1 MRTTCNG
8 LTGFDSLTFRQVYGV
23 ENTVMVDRSWYSVL
37 RDWQLRQ
44 DEGNARAMSDGIC
57 VGGCREVL
65 GSRRGLTRVYGGRG
79 VNGYMLDC
87 ESGVAGSIPV
97 DHPMGI

>member
-44 DEGNARAMSDGIC
+44 I
-57 VGGCREVL
+57 
-65 GSRRGLTRVYGGRG
+65 RGLFV
-79 VNGYMLDC
+79 
-87 ESGVAGSIPV
+87 
-97 DHPMGI
+97 

>member
-44 DEGNARAMSDGIC
+44 DEGNARAMSDGAC
-57 VGGCREVL
+57 VASVVRCW
-65 GSRRGLTRVYGGRG
+65 
-79 VNGYMLDC
+79 
-87 ESGVAGSIPV
+87 VAGGV
-97 DHPMGI
+97 

>member
-8 LTGFDSLTFRQVYGV
+8 LTGFDSLTFRQV
-23 ENTVMVDRSWYSVL
+23 
-37 RDWQLRQ
+37 
-44 DEGNARAMSDGIC
+44 EGNTRARLDGAC
-57 VGGCREVL
+57 VAGIVRCWNFPA
-65 GSRRGLTRVYGGRG
+65 GSNQLVYGGRG

-97 DHPMGI
+97 DHPMGV

>member
-8 LTGFDSLTFRQVYGV
+8 LTGFDSLTFRQ
-23 ENTVMVDRSWYSVL
+23 
-37 RDWQLRQ
+37 
-44 DEGNARAMSDGIC
+44 I
-57 VGGCREVL
+57 
-65 GSRRGLTRVYGGRG
+65 YGGRG

-97 DHPMGI
+97 DHPMGAYPSGRGMRLKIVSGWVRIPQPLPIYFSFDTFFSVQIMQYVVE

>member
-44 DEGNARAMSDGIC
+44 
-57 VGGCREVL
+57 
-65 GSRRGLTRVYGGRG
+65 VYVVCLHRKEIGPTLCNPIEQTVIQSSG
-79 VNGYMLDC
+79 DC
-87 ESGVAGSIPV
+87 STLR
-97 DHPMGI
+97 

>member
-1 MRTTCNG
+1 
-8 LTGFDSLTFRQVYGV
+8 
-23 ENTVMVDRSWYSVL
+23 MVDRSWYSVL
-37 RDWQLRQ
+37 RVRQLLQ
-44 DEGNARAMSDGIC
+44 LEGNTRAMSDGIC
-57 VGGCREVL
+57 VGGCREVPCN
-65 GSRRGLTRVYGGRG
+65 RRGLSRVYGGRG